1 MTEKRLGS
9 EDNKR
14 LTEWKTD
21 LASRQKILKSV
32 SHLQDVPSPE
42 KMEVVGGGGAVGHD
56 VVDVDQLLDGELVS
70 QLGEILG
77 VI

>member
-1 MTEKRLGS
+1 MGVNTTRGLRNGRQIWRLGTQVL
-9 EDNKR
+9 NNR
-14 LTEWKTD
+14 
-21 LASRQKILKSV
+21 V

-42 KMEVVGGGGAVGHD
+42 EMEVVGGGGAVGHD